1 MMRRTFLTS
10 GSVQVNIAKRNVIEQ
25 IPLMLP
31 KIEIQRKIVEIL
43 NSIDNKIEENEEINN
58 NLEQQAQA
66 IYQQMFID
74 NASSDWTEG
83 TLGDIA
89 DITMGQSPSGS
100 SYNEDGNGTI
110 FF

>member
-43 NSIDNKIEENEEINN
+43 NSIDNKIEENEDIR
-58 NLEQQAQA
+58 
-66 IYQQMFID
+66 IFVDGGHGVHDMFLP
-74 NASSDWTEG
+74 G
-83 TLGDIA
+83 
-89 DITMGQSPSGS
+89 
-100 SYNEDGNGTI
+100 
-110 FF
+110 